1 MLYEVITNLSDDFE
15 PTKYE
20 DGGSRENSDLQR
32 NSLFTNLSYRATDAT
47 TLGFTMSHVTGDNG
61 KPPSTKDNKTD
72 PFAKNPKWE
81 RIDDLVI
88 TSYSIHYTKLYDQK
102 ELGERSGIRAN
113 HISAIERGMPYGLK
127 TAKRL
132 SDALDVPVGLLT

>member
-1 MLYEVITNLSDDFE
+1 MSGDPQLVYSLEIKVLDLEAKVASLEKVLDRLAREVSASDVTNLPADVMKLIDAGES
-15 PTKYE
+15 PV
-20 DGGSRENSDLQR
+20 
-32 NSLFTNLSYRATDAT
+32 RAVRQHRLMT
-47 TLGFTMSHVTGDNG
+47 
-61 KPPSTKDNKTD
+61 
-72 PFAKNPKWE
+72 
-81 RIDDLVI
+81 
-88 TSYSIHYTKLYDQK
+88 QK

>member
-1 MLYEVITNLSDDFE
+1 MSGDPQLVYSLEIKVLDLEAKVASLEKTLDRVAREVS
-15 PTKYE
+15 
-20 DGGSRENSDLQR
+20 
-32 NSLFTNLSYRATDAT
+32 ATDPAN
-47 TLGFTMSHVTGDNG
+47 LPADVLELIDQGE
-61 KPPSTKDNKTD
+61 
-72 PFAKNPKWE
+72 NPV
-81 RIDDLVI
+81 RAVRQYRLL
-88 TSYSIHYTKLYDQK
+88 TQK

>member
-1 MLYEVITNLSDDFE
+1 MSGDPQFVYSLEIKVLDLEAKVASLEKSLDRLAREVS
-15 PTKYE
+15 
-20 DGGSRENSDLQR
+20 
-32 NSLFTNLSYRATDAT
+32 ATDPAS
-47 TLGFTMSHVTGDNG
+47 LPADVLELIDQGE
-61 KPPSTKDNKTD
+61 
-72 PFAKNPKWE
+72 NPV
-81 RIDDLVI
+81 RAVRQYRLL
-88 TSYSIHYTKLYDQK
+88 TQK

>member
-1 MLYEVITNLSDDFE
+1 MSGDPQLVYSLEIKVLDLEAKVASLEKTLDRLAREVS
-15 PTKYE
+15 
-20 DGGSRENSDLQR
+20 
-32 NSLFTNLSYRATDAT
+32 ATDPAN
-47 TLGFTMSHVTGDNG
+47 LPADVLELIDQGE
-61 KPPSTKDNKTD
+61 
-72 PFAKNPKWE
+72 NPV
-81 RIDDLVI
+81 RAVRQHRLM
-88 TSYSIHYTKLYDQK
+88 TQK

>member
-1 MLYEVITNLSDDFE
+1 MSGDPQLIYSLEIKVL
-15 PTKYE
+15 
-20 DGGSRENSDLQR
+20 DL
-32 NSLFTNLSYRATDAT
+32 
-47 TLGFTMSHVTGDNG
+47 
-61 KPPSTKDNKTD
+61 
-72 PFAKNPKWE
+72 E
-81 RIDDLVI
+81 
-88 TSYSIHYTKLYDQK
+88 TKLSSLEKTVDRLMREVGAADPASLPADVLEQIEAGENPVRAVRQHRLMTQK

>member
-1 MLYEVITNLSDDFE
+1 MSGDPQLVYSLEIKVMDLEAKVSSLEKTVDRLMREVGAAEVSSLPADVMELIE
-15 PTKYE
+15 Q
-20 DGGSRENSDLQR
+20 GENPVRAVRQ
-32 NSLFTNLSYRATDAT
+32 YRLMT
-47 TLGFTMSHVTGDNG
+47 
-61 KPPSTKDNKTD
+61 
-72 PFAKNPKWE
+72 
-81 RIDDLVI
+81 
-88 TSYSIHYTKLYDQK
+88 QK

>member
-1 MLYEVITNLSDDFE
+1 MSGDPQLVYSLEIKVLDLEAKVASLEKTLAREVSASDPANVPADVLE
-15 PTKYE
+15 QIDK
-20 DGGSRENSDLQR
+20 GENPVRAVRQ
-32 NSLFTNLSYRATDAT
+32 YRLMT
-47 TLGFTMSHVTGDNG
+47 
-61 KPPSTKDNKTD
+61 
-72 PFAKNPKWE
+72 
-81 RIDDLVI
+81 
-88 TSYSIHYTKLYDQK
+88 QK